1 MAACSFCFLTQAEH
15 ISEMGP
21 AERATGKIVLDMPA
35 KTGTLVYAPG
45 FVDQAWEW
53 KL

>member
-1 MAACSFCFLTQAEH
+1 
-15 ISEMGP
+15 MGP
-21 AERATGKIVLDMPA
+21 AERATGKIVLDVPA